1 LNRLDLRHGA
11 IAGKNMSSHLS
22 ALPDSLL
29 LDLYAGAAEPARWP
43 RALDQICVQT
53 GACAATAIAFSY
65 DNGRPRVHWK
75 AIDSRTAR
83 MQIPAACIALK
94 DTSPRLEL
102 RRVPRGLNRIV
113 GDEELFDPGEEAL
126 RRLQQQMAALGLGRF
141 VRALQEVSPGVFLA
155 LGLLRPLNDR
165 LDFSASQLA
174 SVAALAPHLGQAFVL
189 TDRLQ
194 ASAVPDPHL
203 REHLDR
209 LRCGMVFCDAEGRVD
224 WLNRSAERL
233 LADGPLHLAGSRLS
247 VDTEA
252 DTTKLM
258 NELAQAGSAGGNS
271 VRYVC
276 LGKGEL
282 TLHVAIQ
289 AADDPS
295 TFVLTLTSPSRGAD
309 IPTDALIEL
318 FGLTPTEALL
328 VAALATGST
337 LEQYAKKRGVAV
349 GTARVQLGTI
359 TAKTGVRRQADLVRL
374 VWSSAVA
381 HLSSGFDDPAEPPI
395 PHGTKLESSRLPTVD

>member
-75 AIDSRTAR
+75 ATDSRTGR
-83 MQIPAACIALK
+83 MQIPANCIALK
-94 DTSPRLEL
+94 DSSPRLEL

-165 LDFSASQLA
+165 LDFSAAQLA

-194 ASAVPDPHL
+194 ASPVPDRHL

-209 LRCGMVFCDAEGRVD
+209 LRCGMVFCDAEGWVH
-224 WLNRSAERL
+224 WLNRSADRL
-233 LADGPLHLAGSRLS
+233 LAAGPLRLFGSRLFG
-247 VDTEA
+247 DTEA
-252 DTTKLM
+252 DTTKLL
-258 NELAQAGSAGGNS
+258 NELAQAGSAGSNA
-271 VRYVC
+271 VRYLC
-276 LGKGEL
+276 LGWDDWA
-282 TLHVAIQ
+282 LHMAIQ
-289 AADDPS
+289 AAAQPS
-295 TFVLTLTSPSRGAD
+295 TLVLTLTSPSRGAD
-309 IPTDALIEL
+309 LPIDALAQL
-318 FGLTPTEALL
+318 FGLTQTEAGL

-337 LEQYAKKRGVAV
+337 LEEYAQQRGVTV
-349 GTARVQLGTI
+349 GTTRVQLRRVQVK
-359 TAKTGVRRQADLVRL
+359 TATRRQSDLVRL
-374 VWSSAVA
+374 VWSSAAA
-381 HLSSGFDDPAEPPI
+381 HLSSGFADPAEPSVPR
-395 PHGTKLESSRLPTVD
+395 RLK